1 MNELLF
7 FIIGLVVGGLTGV
20 TTMCLCIIAKDSDLE
35 LPKKKKENIENKTSK
50 F

>member
-1 MNELLF
+1 MSELLF

-20 TTMCLCIIAKDSDLE
+20 TTMCLCIIVKDSDLE